1 MAKKNK
7 LMKEAA
13 ETIGSAMG
21 KANRTARK
29 VAKAGTLAKKELEQI
44 GKQVEALKNQL
55 QKTTKKL
62 KKALA

>member
-7 LMKEAA
+7 LMKDAA

-21 KANRTARK
+21 RANRTARK

-62 KKALA
+62 KKALS

>member
-7 LMKEAA
+7 LMKDAA

>member
-13 ETIGSAMG
+13 QTIGSAMG

-29 VAKAGTLAKKELEQI
+29 VAKAGTLARKELEQI

>member
-1 MAKKNK
+1 MAKRNK
-7 LMKEAA
+7 LMKDAA
-13 ETIGSAMG
+13 EKIGSAMG
-21 KANRTARK
+21 KANRTAHK